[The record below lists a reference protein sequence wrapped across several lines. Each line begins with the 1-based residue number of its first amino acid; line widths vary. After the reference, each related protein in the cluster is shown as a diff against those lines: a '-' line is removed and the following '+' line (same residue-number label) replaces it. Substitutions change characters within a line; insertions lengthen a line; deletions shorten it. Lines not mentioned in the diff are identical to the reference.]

1 MEPSNDARGR
11 RTRRGDSA
19 QDQSFGLG
27 GAGADGVL
35 GGSLDSALAQ
45 WMERA
50 IVDEAAAA
58 RVRRHWLT
66 VQAEGDSSLA
76 GVLVDLGER
85 GRPVVIVVD
94 DATLRGRVVGMGADF
109 VVLER
114 DDARV
119 ALVPTAAIAMVR
131 SSEDA
136 TVWGDREVYLETT
149 LEGIIG
155 SVAAERP
162 EVAVWTQAGMI
173 SGVLRTAG
181 HDVLRIRL
189 DGGATTWVALAAVRI
204 LVLN

>member
-1 MEPSNDARGR
+1 M
-11 RTRRGDSA
+11 
-19 QDQSFGLG
+19 
-27 GAGADGVL
+27 L